1 MADKFVVLVEGS
13 DDYHVMQHLLTVHGV
28 DKQIRYRLE
37 GHPTAKFVSEEEVVF
52 KDKKGITNVRAYLS
66 QQLRITGEMQAIGVI
81 VDADLDISASWQSLR
96 DILIKSGYL
105 NVPKVPDPY
114 GLILEQEEKPRV
126 GLWVMPNN
134 ALPGMTEDF
143 ISLLVPPNNPLWER
157 ARLSVDQIPAA
168 ERLFG
173 ENAAIKAHVHTWL
186 AWQKIPGL
194 PMGQAIN
201 NRWLNPDAPEAVRLV
216 EWLRRLFELK
226 SD

>member
-1 MADKFVVLVEGS
+1 MADKFVVLVEGA
-13 DDYHVMQHLLTVHGV
+13 DDYHVIQHLLTVHGV

-105 NVPKVPDPY
+105 DVPKVPDPY
-114 GLILEQEEKPRV
+114 GLILEQEEKPRA

>member
-1 MADKFVVLVEGS
+1 MADKFVVLVEGA
-13 DDYHVMQHLLTVHGV
+13 DDYHVIQHLLTVHGV

-105 NVPKVPDPY
+105 DVPKVPDPY

-216 EWLRRLFELK
+216 KWLRRLFELK

>member
-1 MADKFVVLVEGS
+1 MADKFVVLVEGA
-13 DDYHVMQHLLTVHGV
+13 DDYHVIQHLLTVHGV

-105 NVPKVPDPY
+105 DVPKVPDPY